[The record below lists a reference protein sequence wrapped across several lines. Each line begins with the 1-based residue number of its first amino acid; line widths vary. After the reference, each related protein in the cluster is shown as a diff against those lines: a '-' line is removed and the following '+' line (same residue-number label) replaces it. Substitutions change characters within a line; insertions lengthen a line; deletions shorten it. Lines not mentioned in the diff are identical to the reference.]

1 MLETTIIATYPL
13 QLEFLV
19 AVQVLF
25 PTEEEMMHVRV
36 SFWKK
41 RPYIERKTGVYLSVV
56 TIRGICFLQRAVY
69 FSCMATANTLGISW
83 RICSGFLEVT
93 VSEK

>member
-13 QLEFLV
+13 QLDFLV

-41 RPYIERKTGVYLSVV
+41 ASIYWKENGVYLSVV
-56 TIRGICFLQRAVY
+56 AIRGICFLQRAVY
-69 FSCMATANTLGISW
+69 FSCMATANTLGSSW
-83 RICSGFLEVT
+83 RICSGFLEVI